1 MLRIGVIG
9 EASELVKLCAS
20 IEAIEYI
27 KPKIRIDSIIGV
39 GTGSTVNFFIN
50 ELAKI
55 RHLFKGAVSS
65 SDASTKLL
73 ESHDIEVYELNDVN
87 EILIYVDGAD
97 EVDTSHNLIKGG
109 GGAHTREKIVAS
121 ASNEFVCIVDES
133 KLVNLL
139 GNFPLPVEVI
149 IKSRSYVARE
159 IVKIGGSPELRKNFV
174 TDQGNQI
181 LDVKD
186 LTIENPLDLEKRINL
201 IPGVLDNGL
210 FANCKPQKVIVGK
223 D

>member
-1 MLRIGVIG
+1 M
-9 EASELVKLCAS
+9 SNSKLNAS

-27 KPKIRIDSIIGV
+27 KSKIDINSIIGV
-39 GTGSTVNFFIN
+39 GTGSTVNYFI
-50 ELAKI
+50 EKLAKI
-55 RHLFKGAVSS
+55 KHTFKGAVSS

-73 ESHDIEVYELNDVN
+73 EQFGIEVFELNDVN
-87 EILIYVDGAD
+87 EILVYVDGAD
-97 EVDTSHNLIKGG
+97 EVDVDYHLIKGG

-121 ASNEFVCIVDES
+121 ASNEFVCIVDKS
-133 KLVNLL
+133 KLVNVL
-139 GNFPLPVEVI
+139 GNFPLPVEVL

-159 IVKIGGSPELRKNFV
+159 IVKIGGTPELRKDFL

-181 LDVKD
+181 LDIKG
-186 LTIENPLDLEKRINL
+186 LKIENPSKLEQKINL
-201 IPGVLDNGL
+201 IPGVLDNGI

>member
-1 MLRIGVIG
+1 M
-9 EASELVKLCAS
+9 SNSKLNAS

-27 KPKIRIDSIIGV
+27 KPKIDINSIIGV
-39 GTGSTVNFFIN
+39 GTGSTVNYFIE

-55 RHLFKGAVSS
+55 KHIFKGAVSS
-65 SDASTKLL
+65 SEASTQLL
-73 ESHDIEVYELNDVN
+73 KKSGIEVFELNDVN
-87 EILIYVDGAD
+87 EILVYVDGAD
-97 EVDTSHNLIKGG
+97 EVDTFYNLIKGG

-121 ASNEFVCIVDES
+121 ASNEFVCIIDKS
-133 KLVNLL
+133 KLVKSL
-139 GNFPLPVEVI
+139 GNFPLPVEVM

-159 IVKIGGSPELRKNFV
+159 IVKIGGSPKLRKNFL

-181 LDVKD
+181 LDIKD
-186 LTIENPLDLEKRINL
+186 LTINNPLDLEQRINL

>member
-1 MLRIGVIG
+1 M
-9 EASELVKLCAS
+9 SNSKLNAS

-27 KPKIRIDSIIGV
+27 KPKIDMNSIIGV
-39 GTGSTVNFFIN
+39 GTGSTVNYFIE
-50 ELAKI
+50 ELEKI
-55 RHLFKGAVSS
+55 KHMFKGAVSS
-65 SDASTKLL
+65 SEASTELL
-73 ESHDIEVYELNDVN
+73 EKSGIEVFELNDVN
-87 EILIYVDGAD
+87 EILVYVDGAD

-133 KLVNLL
+133 KLVKVL
-139 GNFPLPVEVI
+139 GSFPLPVEVM

-159 IVKIGGSPELRKNFV
+159 IVKIGGLPELRKDFL

-181 LDVKD
+181 LDIKD
-186 LTIENPLDLEKRINL
+186 LTIEDPLDLEQRINL

-210 FANCKPQKVIVGK
+210 FANCKPHKLIVGE

>member
-1 MLRIGVIG
+1 M
-9 EASELVKLCAS
+9 SNSKLNAS

-27 KPKIRIDSIIGV
+27 KPKIHMDSIIGV
-39 GTGSTVNFFIN
+39 GTGSTVNYFIE

-55 RHLFKGAVSS
+55 KHIFKGAVSS
-65 SDASTKLL
+65 SEASTKLL
-73 ESHDIEVYELNDVN
+73 EKFGIEVFELNDVN
-87 EILIYVDGAD
+87 EILVYVDGAD
-97 EVDTSHNLIKGG
+97 EVDADHHLIKGG

-133 KLVNLL
+133 KLVKTL
-139 GNFPLPVEVI
+139 GNFPLPVEVM

-159 IVKIGGSPELRKNFV
+159 IIKIGGLPELRKNFL

-181 LDVKD
+181 LDIKD
-186 LTIENPLDLEKRINL
+186 LKIGDPSQLEQKINL
-201 IPGVLDNGL
+201 IPGVLDNGI

>member
-1 MLRIGVIG
+1 M
-9 EASELVKLCAS
+9 SNSKLNAS

-27 KPKIRIDSIIGV
+27 KPKIHMDSIIGV
-39 GTGSTVNFFIN
+39 GTGSTVNYFIE

-55 RHLFKGAVSS
+55 KHIFKGAVSS
-65 SDASTKLL
+65 SEASTKLL
-73 ESHDIEVYELNDVN
+73 EKFGIEVFELNDVN
-87 EILIYVDGAD
+87 EILVYVDGAD
-97 EVDTSHNLIKGG
+97 EVDADHHLIKGG

-121 ASNEFVCIVDES
+121 ASNEFICIVDES
-133 KLVNLL
+133 KLVKTL
-139 GNFPLPVEVI
+139 GDFPLPVEVM

-159 IVKIGGSPELRKNFV
+159 IIKIGGLPELRKNFL

-181 LDVKD
+181 LDIKNLKIGD
-186 LTIENPLDLEKRINL
+186 PSQLEQKINL
-201 IPGVLDNGL
+201 IPGVLDNGI

>member
-1 MLRIGVIG
+1 M
-9 EASELVKLCAS
+9 SNSKLNAS

-27 KPKIRIDSIIGV
+27 KPKIDMNSIIGV
-39 GTGSTVNFFIN
+39 GTGSTVNYFIE

-55 RHLFKGAVSS
+55 KHIFKGAVSS
-65 SDASTKLL
+65 SEASTQLL
-73 ESHDIEVYELNDVN
+73 EKSGIEVFELNDVN
-87 EILIYVDGAD
+87 EVLVYVDGAD
-97 EVDTSHNLIKGG
+97 EVDTFHNLIKGG

-133 KLVNLL
+133 KLVKAL
-139 GNFPLPVEVI
+139 GNFPLPVEVM
-149 IKSRSYVARE
+149 IKSRSYVARQ
-159 IVKIGGSPELRKNFV
+159 IAKIGGMPELRKDFL

-181 LDVKD
+181 LDIKD
-186 LTIENPLDLEKRINL
+186 LIIEDPLDLEQRINL

-210 FANCKPQKVIVGK
+210 FANCKPHKLIVGE

>member
-1 MLRIGVIG
+1 M
-9 EASELVKLCAS
+9 SNSKLNAS

-27 KPKIRIDSIIGV
+27 KPKIHMDSIVGV
-39 GTGSTVNFFIN
+39 GTGSTVNYFIE

-55 RHLFKGAVSS
+55 KHIFKGAVSS
-65 SDASTKLL
+65 SEASTKLL
-73 ESHDIEVYELNDVN
+73 EKFGIEVFELNDVN
-87 EILIYVDGAD
+87 EILVYVDGAD
-97 EVDTSHNLIKGG
+97 EVDADHHLIKGG

-121 ASNEFVCIVDES
+121 ASNEFICIVDES
-133 KLVNLL
+133 KLVKTL
-139 GNFPLPVEVI
+139 GDFPLPVEVM

-159 IVKIGGSPELRKNFV
+159 IIKIGGLPELRKNFL

-181 LDVKD
+181 LDIKD
-186 LTIENPLDLEKRINL
+186 LKIGDPSQLEQKINL
-201 IPGVLDNGL
+201 IPGVLDNGI

>member
-1 MLRIGVIG
+1 M
-9 EASELVKLCAS
+9 SNSKLNAS
-20 IEAIEYI
+20 IQAIEYI
-27 KPKIRIDSIIGV
+27 KPKINIDSIIGV
-39 GTGSTVNFFIN
+39 GTGSTVNYFIE

-55 RHLFKGAVSS
+55 KHIFKGTVSS
-65 SDASTKLL
+65 SEASTQLL
-73 ESHDIEVYELNDVN
+73 EKSGIEVFELNDVN
-87 EILIYVDGAD
+87 EILVYVDGAD
-97 EVDTSHNLIKGG
+97 EVDASQNLIKGG

-121 ASNEFVCIVDES
+121 ASNEFVCIIDES
-133 KLVNLL
+133 KLVSVL
-139 GNFPLPVEVI
+139 GKFPLPVEVI

-159 IVKIGGSPELRKNFV
+159 IVKIGGTPELRKGFL

-186 LTIENPLDLEKRINL
+186 LKIENPLELEQKINL
-201 IPGVLDNGL
+201 IPGVLDNGV

>member
-1 MLRIGVIG
+1 M
-9 EASELVKLCAS
+9 SNSKLNAS

-27 KPKIRIDSIIGV
+27 KPKIDMNSIIGV
-39 GTGSTVNFFIN
+39 GTGSTVNYFIQ

-55 RHLFKGAVSS
+55 KHMFKGAVSS
-65 SDASTKLL
+65 SEASTELL
-73 ESHDIEVYELNDVN
+73 EKSGIEVFELNDVN
-87 EILIYVDGAD
+87 EILVYVDGAD
-97 EVDTSHNLIKGG
+97 EVDTSNNLLKGG

-133 KLVNLL
+133 KLVSVL
-139 GNFPLPVEVI
+139 GKFPLPVEVM

-159 IVKIGGSPELRKNFV
+159 IVKIGGAPELRKGFF

-186 LTIENPLDLEKRINL
+186 LKIENPLVLEQEINL
-201 IPGVLDNGL
+201 IPGVLDNGV